1 MKDKIIKFVKTYLL
15 FILIFLVQKIL
26 FMIWYRDIYTDST
39 FTDYLLV
46 LWNGLKLDASVAGYF
61 TIIPGILLIISLWI
75 RKEIIQFLQKI
86 YFGIFSFLLSVVF
99 VVDLVL
105 YEYWGFRL
113 DSTPLFYMRSPLSAF
128 ASVDW
133 LTLIFGFLAILL
145 LTVSFYWIF
154 KKFIIQTSARER
166 LPYNVF
172 PIAGCLLLL
181 TALLFI
187 PIRGGFSVSTMN
199 VGKVY
204 FSSKLEL
211 NHAAINP
218 YFSLLES
225 ISREQNFA
233 DQYRFMSDEEA
244 QAEFKELVDK
254 PLQSD
259 SIKLFATQHPN
270 IIFVILE
277 SFMSKVVE
285 PLGGLPDITPSLNK
299 LCEEGVLFTN
309 FYANSFRTD
318 RALVSIISGY
328 PAQPTTSIMKYP
340 RKSQSLPSIP
350 KSLKKEGYD
359 LQYYYGGDADFTN
372 MRSYLMS
379 CGINNIIS
387 DQDFPLNERL
397 SKWGALDGVV
407 FTRLTNDLKGDQ
419 KQPFMK
425 ILQTSSS
432 HEPFDVPSNKLS
444 DPYLNS
450 VHYTDSC
457 LGAFIR
463 EYKKTP
469 YWENSVIVLVPDHA
483 MRFPSILENYSID
496 RYKIPLLLVGGAVKQ
511 PMRVESYASQIDI
524 AATLLAQLEVSHDD
538 FVFSKNILNP
548 VSPHFGYFTSPDL
561 FGMITAENQLV
572 YNCGVKQVITD
583 EGENKSENLKKG
595 QALLQILYDD
605 LSQR

>member
-1 MKDKIIKFVKTYLL
+1 MKDKIIKFVKAYLL
-15 FILIFLVQKIL
+15 FILIFLVQKVL
-26 FMIWYRDIYTDST
+26 FMIWYREIYADST

-46 LWNGLKLDASVAGYF
+46 LWNGLKLDASVSGYF

-75 RKEIIQFLQKI
+75 RKEVIQFLQKI
-86 YFGIFSFLLSVVF
+86 YFGILSFLLSVVF
-99 VVDLVL
+99 VVDLAL

-133 LTLIFGFLAILL
+133 PTLILGFLAILL
-145 LTVSFYWIF
+145 LTLSFYWIF

-218 YFSLLES
+218 CFSLLES

-244 QAEFKELVDK
+244 QIEFKELVDK
-254 PLQSD
+254 PLESD
-259 SIKLFATQHPN
+259 TIKLFATQRPD

-277 SFMSKVVE
+277 SFMSKVIE
-285 PLGGLPDITPSLNK
+285 PLGGLPDITPNLNK
-299 LCEEGVLFTN
+299 LCGEGILFTN

-372 MRSYLMS
+372 MRSYLIS
-379 CGINNIIS
+379 CGITNIIS
-387 DQDFPLNERL
+387 DADFPLNERL

-407 FTRLTNDLKGDQ
+407 FTRLTNDLKGGQ

-483 MRFPSILENYSID
+483 MRFPSNLENYSID
-496 RYKIPLLLVGGAVKQ
+496 RYKIPLLLVGGAIKQ
-511 PMRVESYASQIDI
+511 PMRVEPYASQIDI
-524 AATLLAQLEVSHDD
+524 AATLLAQLDISHDD

-548 VSPHFGYFTSPDL
+548 ASPHFGYFTSPDL

-572 YNCGVKQVITD
+572 YNCEAKQIITD
-583 EGENKSENLKKG
+583 EGKNKSENLKKG
-595 QALLQILYDD
+595 QALLQTLYDD